1 MLVDDLGNPL
11 NADFSVEAEGGGLS
25 LVLESAGGK
34 KRGGGVRNAHY
45 KDALELLLRRLGDR
59 RAVVRTA
66 LVDSLNTQGLPEED
80 RLLVDGPLRLAPGLD
95 FGELRRRLTSAQ
107 GRIGQRE
114 GVRKAGNNSKRIR
127 LRLEVPGY
135 GSQDVARLLREL
147 EGVRQDVV
155 WPTGRVAFA
164 AKAED
169 ELRVR
174 IGEELPGGGRIVAV
188 PAGAVVVETSRG
200 NEEIALDEVQAG
212 LDRFAEDGRVSVGS
226 LVDVLVAVAAGAE
239 VDGGQ
244 AVVLPPRRTDRQFAE
259 FDGRAFAKY
268 RKEQGALRKLLVGGA
283 EQAEC
288 ALCGR
293 PFPVEF
299 LIAAHIKPRKVAPPP
314 ERQDL
319 ENIAMLACSFG
330 CDRLFE
336 LGHVTV
342 DERGVVLTASTGGL
356 LDLHLRLLEGKRS
369 GAFTDRS
376 AKYFRW
382 HRENVFRGTGE
393 V

>member
-1 MLVDDLGNPL
+1 MLVDDWGRPL
-11 NADFSVEAEGGGLS
+11 NADFSIEAEGGGLS

-34 KRGGGVRNAHY
+34 KRGGGVRNADY
-45 KDALELLLRRLGDR
+45 NDALELLLRRLGDR

-66 LVDSLNTQGLPEED
+66 LVDSRATQRLAEAD
-80 RLLVDGPLRLAPGLD
+80 RLLVHEPLRLTSSLD
-95 FGELRRRLTSAQ
+95 FGRLRMRLTSAQ

-114 GVRKAGNNSKRIR
+114 GAPKAGNNSKRIR

-135 GSQDVARLLREL
+135 GPPDGARLQREL

-155 WPTGRVAFA
+155 WPTGRAEFA
-164 AKAED
+164 ARAED

-188 PAGAVVVETSRG
+188 PGGAVVVETSRG
-200 NEEIALDEVQAG
+200 FEEIPLDEVQAG
-212 LDRFAEDGRVSVGS
+212 LDRFAENGKAPVSG
-226 LVDVLVAVAAGAE
+226 LVDALVAVAVGAE

-244 AVVLPPRRTDRQFAE
+244 AVVSPPKRTNRQFAG

-268 RKEQGALRKLLVGGA
+268 RKEQGALRKLLVRGA
-283 EQAEC
+283 GQAEC

-299 LIAAHIKPRKVAPPP
+299 LIAAHIKARKVASSP

-336 LGHVTV
+336 LGYVAV
-342 DERGVVLTASTGGL
+342 DERGVVLTTSTGGP
-356 LDLHLRLLEGKRS
+356 LDLHLRLLEGRRS

-382 HRENVFRGTGE
+382 HRENVFRGTGGA
-393 V
+393 

>member
-1 MLVDDLGNPL
+1 MLVDDLGSPL
-11 NADFSVEAEGGGLS
+11 NAVFSVEAEGGGLS

-34 KRGGGVRNAHY
+34 KRGGGVRNADY

-66 LVDSLNTQGLPEED
+66 LVDSLNTQDLPEED
-80 RLLVDGPLRLAPGLD
+80 RLLVHGPLRLTSGLD
-95 FGELRRRLTSAQ
+95 FAGLRRRLTSAQ

-114 GVRKAGNNSKRIR
+114 GAPKAGNNSKRIR

-135 GSQDVARLLREL
+135 GPQDVTRLQREL
-147 EGVRQDVV
+147 EGVRHDVV
-155 WPTGRVAFA
+155 WPTGRVEFA

-188 PAGAVVVETSRG
+188 PAGAVVVETSQG

-212 LDRFAEDGRVSVGS
+212 LDRFAEDGRASVGS

-244 AVVLPPRRTDRQFAE
+244 AVVLPPKRTDRQFAE

-268 RKEQGALRKLLVGGA
+268 RKEQGALRKLLVSGA
-283 EQAEC
+283 GQAEC

-299 LIAAHIKPRKVAPPP
+299 LIAAHIKARKVAPPL

-336 LGHVTV
+336 LGYVTV
-342 DERGVVLTASTGGL
+342 DDRGVVLTASTGGP

-382 HRENVFRGTGE
+382 HRKNVFRGTGGT
-393 V
+393 

>member
-1 MLVDDLGNPL
+1 MLVDDSGRPL
-11 NADFSVEAEGGGLS
+11 NADFSIEAEGGGLS

-34 KRGGGVRNAHY
+34 KRGGGVRNADY

-66 LVDSLNTQGLPEED
+66 LVDSLTTQGLPEED
-80 RLLVDGPLRLAPGLD
+80 RLLAHEPLRLAPGLD
-95 FGELRRRLTSAQ
+95 FAGLRVRLTSAQ

-114 GVRKAGNNSKRIR
+114 GALKAGNNSKRIR
-127 LRLEVPGY
+127 LRLDVPGY
-135 GSQDVARLLREL
+135 GPQDVARLRREL
-147 EGVRQDVV
+147 EGLRQDVV
-155 WPTGRVAFA
+155 WPTGRVEFA

-200 NEEIALDEVQAG
+200 YEEVALDEVQEG
-212 LDRFAEDGRVSVGS
+212 LDRFAEDGRTSVGS
-226 LVDVLVAVAAGAE
+226 LVDALVAVAAGAE

-244 AVVLPPRRTDRQFAE
+244 AVVRPPRRTDRQFAG

-268 RKEQGALRKLLVGGA
+268 RKEQGALRKLLVDGA
-283 EQAEC
+283 GQAEC

-299 LIAAHIKPRKVAPPP
+299 LIAAHIKARKVAPPP

-336 LGHVTV
+336 LGYVTV
-342 DERGVVLTASTGGL
+342 DDRGVVLTTSTGGP
-356 LDLHLRLLEGKRS
+356 LDPHLRLLEGKRS
-369 GAFTDRS
+369 SAFTDRS

-382 HRENVFRGTGE
+382 HRENVFRGTGGA
-393 V
+393 